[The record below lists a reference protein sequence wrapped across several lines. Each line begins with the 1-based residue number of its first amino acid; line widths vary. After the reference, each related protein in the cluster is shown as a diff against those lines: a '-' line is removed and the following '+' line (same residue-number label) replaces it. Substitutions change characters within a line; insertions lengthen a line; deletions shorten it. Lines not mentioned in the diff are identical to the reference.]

1 MICSIVSAPLLLF
14 KVLQIRIKFIEICLK
29 DCYNGKQLGNIYKK
43 KLKQMVIC
51 VRVMGKCW
59 SCVKINI

>member
-1 MICSIVSAPLLLF
+1 MANNLGIC
-14 KVLQIRIKFIEICLK
+14 
-29 DCYNGKQLGNIYKK
+29 KK
-43 KLKQMVIC
+43 KLKQMVILC